1 MSKTTEFQAT
11 VEKAFSTAKEYLLA
25 SALSQ
30 AEKEKEEL
38 SANLLKENAIKVPL
52 VGSFNAGKSSLIN
65 AFLNR
70 NFLPVDIKPETAISY
85 EILYSEAEKV
95 DIFRDDKLIDTKP
108 LDQIKNFDT
117 KPGDIAKVY
126 VSNQVIKDLQMRGIT
141 LVDMPGIDSG
151 IEEHNQAIFHYISQ
165 GSAFVL
171 LTDVEGGSLTTSNL
185 NFLSE
190 IRQYNLHAAV
200 LVSKT
205 DKKPESEITQVK
217 EYIRYQAEKALKT
230 DTFVGCVS
238 AANGNISDLS
248 RFLDT
253 LDCNQIVSEKFGGR
267 IKSFIDL
274 LIMSITTQT
283 DILSKDITDIDEK
296 IKKLEQ
302 ERANMEFGI
311 NNNSGDTPEKSTQDV
326 LDEVAQSLELHAE
339 DIASMI
345 VNKEDATTI
354 QNAIMSY
361 VRPVVIN
368 ALKEEGEQFADALNT
383 TVDKVSKELAE
394 VATIDTSIFNDIY
407 TEMGLPVIMTA
418 ISRVISTLNPVLG
431 RILGTILTFLAQKIP
446 DIIRSFFGK
455 SDEELIT
462 EISHKIKTSVI
473 ANMTETL
480 RPKVLEMVTAQQE
493 RIKLAY
499 KENIEAD
506 IRNRQQ
512 SLKELHNGD
521 KAQIVQKI
529 SAMKD
534 VISQLNNLK
543 SEI

>member
-1 MSKTTEFQAT
+1 MSKTKFYQE
-11 VEKAFSTAKEYLLA
+11 VIEKAFSTAKEYLLA

-217 EYIRYQAEKALKT
+217 EYIRYQAKKALET

-302 ERANMEFGI
+302 ERANIEFDI

-361 VRPVVIN
+361 VRPVIIN

-499 KENIEAD
+499 KENIEAN

-512 SLKELHNGD
+512 SLKELHNSD
-521 KAQIVQKI
+521 KAQIAQKI